1 MNAANIARRGA
12 LAVEIQPPVCEA
24 AKILQ
29 VRAND
34 SKAKQAAGEQ
44 LTYPLCRNVLRCY
57 REAISEQWHLEQ
69 QEESMYK
76 SLVMIAAAFV
86 IMLAGSLLS
95 NRAEAGAS
103 ASAPT
108 KYSGA
113 SSSGYQAWTGW

>member
-44 LTYPLCRNVLRCY
+44 LTYPLCRNVLRRY

-76 SLVMIAAAFV
+76 SLVIIGVFTTSPMVFAIGVDKFTHC
-86 IMLAGSLLS
+86 
-95 NRAEAGAS
+95 R
-103 ASAPT
+103 
-108 KYSGA
+108 
-113 SSSGYQAWTGW
+113 